1 MARVLIALPAN
12 DFDPTESGVP
22 WLWLSERGHEI
33 VFATPDGRPARA
45 DQRMLDGN
53 GLGLW
58 APVLMAD
65 RRGRDAYAAMQASA
79 AFRAPQPYAA
89 LDATSIDALLLPG
102 GHAPGM
108 RPFLESTLLQALAAQ
123 LFAANKPVGAVCHG
137 VLLLARARRADGRPL
152 LHGRRSTAL
161 LAWQE
166 QFAWRVTRRRLGDY
180 YRTYPQSVQA
190 EVCAALASPR
200 DFVSGPPPLLRD
212 TPTKLSRGFALRD
225 GNYVSAR
232 WPGDAHRFAQ
242 CFAETLG

>member
-1 MARVLIALPAN
+1 MARVLIALPAT

-22 WLWLSERGHEI
+22 WLRLKERGHEL

-53 GLGLW
+53 GLGVL
-58 APVLMAD
+58 APLLMAD

-79 AFRAPQPYAA
+79 AFQAPLPYAA
-89 LDATSIDALLLPG
+89 LAADSIDALLLPG

-108 RPFLESTLLQALAAQ
+108 RPFLESEPLQALVAQ
-123 LFAANKPVGAVCHG
+123 LFAADKPVAAVCHG
-137 VLLLARARRADGRPL
+137 VLLVARARRADGRSV

-180 YRTYPQSVQA
+180 YRTYPQTVQA
-190 EVCAALASPR
+190 EVSAVLASPG
-200 DFVSGPPPLLRD
+200 DFVSGPLPLLRD
-212 TPTKLSRGFALRD
+212 HPAALGRGFALRD

-242 CFAETLG
+242 VFAETLA

>member
-1 MARVLIALPAN
+1 MARVLIALPAT

-22 WLWLSERGHEI
+22 WLWLQQRGHDL
-33 VFATPDGRPARA
+33 VFATPAGEPARA
-45 DQRMLDGN
+45 DPRMLDGN

-58 APVLMAD
+58 APLLMAD
-65 RRGRDAYAAMQASA
+65 RRGRDAYAAMQASG
-79 AFRAPQPYAA
+79 AFRAPLPYAA
-89 LDATSIDALLLPG
+89 LDAGAIDALLLPG

-108 RPFLESTLLQALAAQ
+108 RPFLESQVLQHLAAQ
-123 LFAANKPVGAVCHG
+123 LFAANKPVAAVCHG
-137 VLLLARARRADGRPL
+137 VLLLARARHADGRPL

-166 QFAWRVTRRRLGDY
+166 QFAWRVTRHRLGDY

-190 EVCAALASPR
+190 EVSAALARPE
-200 DFVSGPPPLLRD
+200 DFVSGPLPLLRD
-212 TPTKLSRGFALRD
+212 SPTTLSRGFALRD

-242 CFAETLG
+242 CFAEILG